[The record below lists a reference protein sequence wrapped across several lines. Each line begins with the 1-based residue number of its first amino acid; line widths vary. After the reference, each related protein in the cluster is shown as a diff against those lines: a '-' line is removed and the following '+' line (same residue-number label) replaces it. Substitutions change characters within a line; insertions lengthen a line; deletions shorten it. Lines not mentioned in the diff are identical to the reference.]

1 MENEHL
7 RKLLKVYENIR
18 KTIVKRLDEFREI
31 GKNASEEQL
40 FAELA
45 FCLLTP
51 QSKARIC
58 LAAVERLQ
66 ANGALYHGDYD
77 AILSELKGVRFKARK
92 AAYILKARALFT
104 KNGEFSIRSV
114 LEKFDDPFQMREW
127 LVMNIKG
134 MGYKEASHFLRNIGM
149 GSQLAILAD
158 EGARG
163 SAYAARSQLAILDRH
178 ILKNL
183 KLLGVIHEVPKSLT
197 RPRYLEIE
205 TKMANFADE
214 IGIPLDHLD
223 LLLWYNETGEV
234 LK

>member
-1 MENEHL
+1 MTKMENEHL

-104 KNGEFSIRSV
+104 KNGELSIRSV

-149 GSQLAILAD
+149 G
-158 EGARG
+158 
-163 SAYAARSQLAILDRH
+163 SQLAILDRH

>member
-1 MENEHL
+1 MTKMENEHL

-149 GSQLAILAD
+149 GSQLAIL
-158 EGARG
+158 
-163 SAYAARSQLAILDRH
+163 DRH